1 MIRTPDIEVVL
12 DTRLRQDGAP
22 SLVTVAVSLYNYSRF
37 LPECLDSIAAQRHA
51 ELELVVVDD
60 ASAEDD
66 SVDVALRW
74 MQANQH
80 RFVRTCLL
88 RHRRNQGLAQAR
100 NTGFSH
106 ARGSHVFVI
115 DADNAI
121 YPRAIGRLLEA
132 IETSGA
138 AAAYSQQE
146 IFGDRRSL
154 GLAEIWQPQWLRHGN
169 YVDAMA
175 LVSLTAWKDVG
186 GFDHIE
192 GGWEDYDFWCK
203 FIEQGYFA
211 VFVPEILCRYRRHGT
226 SMLRT
231 ETARSYDALFTE
243 MTFRHPWMRLAPI
256 PPEERKD

>member
-1 MIRTPDIEVVL
+1 MIRSPEVEVVL
-12 DTRLRQDGAP
+12 DITRRPEAGP
-22 SLVTVAVSLYNYSRF
+22 SLVTVAVSLYNYARF
-37 LPECLDSIAAQRHA
+37 LPGCLGSIAAQRLG

-66 SVDVALRW
+66 SPEVARRW
-74 MQANQH
+74 MEANAD
-80 RFVRTCLL
+80 RFARSCLV

-100 NTGFSH
+100 NTGFAH
-106 ARGSHVFVI
+106 ARGGHVFVI
-115 DADNAI
+115 DADNEI

-138 AAAYSQQE
+138 AASYSQQE
-146 IFGDRRSL
+146 IFGDCRSL
-154 GLAEIWQPQWLRHGN
+154 GLADIWQPQWLRHGN

-175 LVSLTAWKDVG
+175 LVSRAAWQDVG

-203 FIEQGYFA
+203 FVEQGYYA
-211 VFVPEILCRYRRHGT
+211 AFVPEILCRYRRHGT

-256 PPEERKD
+256 PTEERRD